1 VKDRLAYFADLV
13 AAEPDEPRA
22 RYGYANELYRAE
34 RWGQAVEELRA
45 YLALAEDEGN
55 AWGKLGDALARL
67 GRVDEAADAYL
78 GGIDQALRHGHTGMA
93 DDFREA
99 LEAL

>member
-1 VKDRLAYFADLV
+1 MDRLDVFARL
-13 AAEPDEPRA
+13 AAETPDEPRA
-22 RYGYANELYRAE
+22 RYGYANELVRAE
-34 RWGQAVEELRA
+34 RWDEAVRELRA

-67 GRVDEAADAYL
+67 GQIDDAADAYL
-78 GGIDQALRHGHTGMA
+78 VGIDQAIKHGHTGMA
-93 DDFREA
+93 DDFRDA